1 MKGNEISGKELRA
14 DSVSKSVENYIR
26 ESRIY
31 NPFAG
36 VAEQVSEPAEETS
49 PDIFRASPDRLKS
62 GLS

>member
-36 VAEQVSEPAEETS
+36 VAEQVPEPAEGTD
-49 PDIFRASPDRLKS
+49 PDK
-62 GLS
+62 